1 MSKFLR
7 ALGVA
12 SAVVLVL
19 AGGARAQE
27 LLGDWTFRTRVE
39 PDALSQGAGAVFWNP
54 AGLGMVAGR
63 GEALVAALQSSE
75 AVGLKGFAA
84 AAARTFRRGTTLG
97 LGYQHLGVDDIGR
110 GDDPD
115 KPEDDGTATLIN
127 VGEDRLTVSAAQPL
141 SHLGWV
147 GALVEYDR
155 SSMGVG
161 TNSGVAVGAGM
172 LLRGGGRLQPLL
184 GASAMT
190 LSGDTR
196 WRAGVGIRLPVD
208 GPSGFMLRA
217 SYGLSGE
224 SARSGL
230 LDHRLSLTATW
241 RDRITLSGGALAS
254 RTGYSNTIVPTGVA
268 EFRVNRYSLGVVHE
282 SVANGFGGVTSVHL
296 GLRL

>member
-1 MSKFLR
+1 MSKSLR

-19 AGGARAQE
+19 AGRARAQE

-39 PDALSQGAGAVFWNP
+39 PEALSQGASANFWNP
-54 AGLGMVAGR
+54 AGLGLVSGR

-75 AVGLKGFAA
+75 AIGLKGFAA
-84 AAARTFRRGTTLG
+84 AAAKTLRRGTALG
-97 LGYQHLGVDDIGR
+97 VGYQHLGVDDIGR
-110 GDDPD
+110 ADNVD
-115 KPEDDGTATLIN
+115 KPEDDGSATLIN

-141 SHLGWV
+141 SHLGWAGV
-147 GALVEYDR
+147 LAEYDR

-161 TNSGVAVGAGM
+161 TNSGVAVGAGL
-172 LLRGGGRLQPLL
+172 LLRGGSRLEPML

-196 WRAGVGIRLPVD
+196 WHAGVGIRLPVD
-208 GPSGFMLRA
+208 GPSGFALRA
-217 SYGLSGE
+217 SYGLGGQ

-230 LDHRLSLTATW
+230 LDQRLALTATW
-241 RDRITLSGGALAS
+241 RDRLTLSGGALAS
-254 RTGYSNTIVPTGVA
+254 RTGYSNTVVPTGVA

-282 SVANGFGGVTSVHL
+282 SLANGFGGVTSIHL
-296 GLRL
+296 GVRL